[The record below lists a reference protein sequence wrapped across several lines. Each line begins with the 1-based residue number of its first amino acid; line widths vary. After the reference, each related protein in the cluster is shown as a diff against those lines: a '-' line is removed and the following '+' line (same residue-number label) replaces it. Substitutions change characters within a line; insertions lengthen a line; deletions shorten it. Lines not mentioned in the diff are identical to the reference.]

1 MLEPVHKKICRT
13 TRSGCGLTNVMITRP
28 SLPFSGI
35 SFSRNGVRMQNRVQN
50 IARGFSFSLHRWSGG
65 GARPRRATVTNERI
79 READT
84 RARS

>member
-1 MLEPVHKKICRT
+1 
-13 TRSGCGLTNVMITRP
+13 
-28 SLPFSGI
+28 
-35 SFSRNGVRMQNRVQN
+35 MQNRVQN